1 MRERIIRKVL
11 NSLWSDAFAF
21 GSIAVIVGLIVFEIW
36 VQLTGP

>member
-21 GSIAVIVGLIVFEIW
+21 GSIAVIVGLIIFEIW
-36 VQLTGP
+36 FKLIGP